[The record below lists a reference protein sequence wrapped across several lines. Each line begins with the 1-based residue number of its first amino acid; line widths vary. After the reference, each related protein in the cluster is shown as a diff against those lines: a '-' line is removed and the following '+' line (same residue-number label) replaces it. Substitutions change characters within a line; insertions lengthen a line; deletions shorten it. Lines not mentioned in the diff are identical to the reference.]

1 MGRKTETYNV
11 DTRSETNYRFEQQQ
25 KNLGPQLGGVIFS
38 EHSCCLLT
46 CCCLLV
52 WSLVADLLLLLL
64 AARNGGKGM
73 GPTVSND
80 APGLHAAEH
89 GST

>member
-38 EHSCCLLT
+38 ER
-46 CCCLLV
+46 
-52 WSLVADLLLLLL
+52 LLLL
-64 AARNGGKGM
+64 AAGLAAGCRLLAAGCRLLTAGCCLQGKK
-73 GPTVSND
+73 SK
-80 APGLHAAEH
+80 
-89 GST
+89 

>member
-38 EHSCCLLT
+38 ER
-46 CCCLLV
+46 
-52 WSLVADLLLLLL
+52 LLLL
-64 AARNGGKGM
+64 AAAGAAGLGRPPFWGAAA
-73 GPTVSND
+73 GPEGP
-80 APGLHAAEH
+80 A
-89 GST
+89 